1 MPYKLLSR
9 LKPTEGRY
17 HSSILLTYSFDADF
31 YGQVIRRKLSQIGA
45 NNQIVLMDAG
55 CYEQTLSW
63 DLSSARDIGRLYS
76 VSPIFNTTAFHPK
89 ILFLLGKEGG
99 RLIVGSGN
107 ATTGGFLKNWEIFGE
122 FEALADE
129 PIPPAFREAWQLIE
143 SLKNLLPE
151 TVQYQL
157 SKSRDMSAWLAN
169 SLMVGDNRELLI
181 NTKEALFHQII
192 KRINERSPKNIVLIS
207 PYWDEKLEVLNQLKT
222 ALPKSKF
229 SLIVQS
235 DIVNLSGAA
244 VSNLGKHFQWYN
256 FNAPYGDEE
265 WSLSKRA
272 FLHAKLL
279 LFELPDEDLAFYG
292 SANISRAALL
302 KKPPSGNYEIL
313 IGIRFPKGEVRKRL
327 ALQQSIDAAPIT
339 VDLISKKWLSA
350 ERSASDKRHIALIA
364 VELEENL
371 LTVKVDATLS
381 IEARLQLFSITQEKL
396 MELPLRL
403 DNKSNLYIA
412 SSRSSTR
419 DCHFAKVI
427 SKGQESNLVA
437 ITDRASI
444 ISACMPPLQAKY
456 EKALNDISGGRI
468 SIDIV
473 DIVELLADHLY
484 NQSVS
489 KDHVVNR
496 GRKTEVPSQEQR
508 KPIEVDAGLARREA
522 SKSSGY
528 SSDIDLLVSLFGP
541 TMPKRRPAK
550 EEPDWSDEEAML
562 DEEARKEEVNR
573 GTDEE
578 RPVGVPRREKETEIP
593 SRIVAE
599 KAKRKLR
606 RRLEGALERV
616 AECLDDEAP
625 FDRHQLLR
633 CCAMV
638 RIGAAILNREIETL
652 EGAKIILLDDRIYS
666 EFVLEMARI
675 LFGGKKGG
683 LIARCPSETWKS
695 IGRSETIKALQ
706 LLRTAMT
713 YAALKFPKYIDEAS
727 KDTEEETDGIY
738 YGALYS
744 DLVGARL
751 AAFLDSRKIGIDTSC
766 ISTICMKESL
776 HEKDLRQTDEKFSV
790 LAKKIKRIETSPKYP
805 ERISQP
811 EQGDYVFSAVLGV
824 TVVDEIEGDKM
835 ILLDFDSE
843 KDVTRKYQMKSAKYY
858 RLS

>member
-1 MPYKLLSR
+1 M
-9 LKPTEGRY
+9 
-17 HSSILLTYSFDADF
+17 
-31 YGQVIRRKLSQIGA
+31 GA

-63 DLSSARDIGRLYS
+63 DLSSAKDLGRLYS
-76 VSPIFNTTAFHPK
+76 VSPIFTTAAFHPK

-129 PIPPAFREAWQLIE
+129 PIHPAFREAWRLVE
-143 SLKNLLPE
+143 SLKNVLPE

-157 SKSRDMSAWLAN
+157 SKSRDMSAWLDN

-181 NTKEALFHQII
+181 NTKDALYNQII
-192 KRINERSPKNIVLIS
+192 KRINEKSPKNIVLIS
-207 PYWDEKLEVLNQLKT
+207 PYWDERLEVLNQLKT
-222 ALPKSKF
+222 AFPKSKF
-229 SLIVQS
+229 SIIVQS

-244 VSNLGKHFQWYN
+244 VSNLGKQFQWYN

-265 WSLSKRA
+265 WSLSKRT

-302 KKPPSGNYEIL
+302 KKPLSGNYEIL

-327 ALQQSIDAAPIT
+327 ALQQTVDSAPIT
-339 VDLISKKWLSA
+339 ADLISKKWLSDD
-350 ERSASDKRHIALIA
+350 RLASNNSHIALIA
-364 VELEENL
+364 VEIEESL

-381 IEARLQLFSITQEKL
+381 SEARLQLFSINQEKL
-396 MELPLRL
+396 MELSLRF
-403 DNKSNLYIA
+403 DNQSNLYIA
-412 SSRSSTR
+412 SFRSSTR

-427 SKGQESNLVA
+427 SKGQESNFVA

-484 NQSVS
+484 SQSVS
-489 KDHVVNR
+489 KDHVVHR
-496 GRKTEVPSQEQR
+496 GRKEDPSQEQR
-508 KPIEVDAGLARREA
+508 KPIEVDAGQARRES
-522 SKSSGY
+522 SKSGGY

-541 TMPKRRPAK
+541 TMPKRSPAK
-550 EEPDWSDEEAML
+550 EEPDWSDEEALL

-573 GTDEE
+573 GTEEE

-593 SRIVAE
+593 STIVVE
-599 KAKRKLR
+599 KAKRKLK

-616 AECLDDEAP
+616 AECLDAEAP

-633 CCAMV
+633 CCAMA
-638 RIGAAILNREIETL
+638 RIGAAILNREIETS
-652 EGAKIILLDDRIYS
+652 EGSKIILLDDRGYS
-666 EFVLEMARI
+666 EFVLEMVRM

-706 LLRTAMT
+706 FLRTAMT
-713 YAALKFPKYIDEAS
+713 YAALTFPKYLHEAS
-727 KDTEEETDGIY
+727 KNMEEETDGIY

-766 ISTICMKESL
+766 ISGICMNESL
-776 HEKDLRQTDEKFSV
+776 HDKDLRQIDERFSV
-790 LAKKIKRIETSPKYP
+790 LAKKIRRIETSPKYP
-805 ERISQP
+805 DRISQP

-843 KDVTRKYQMKSAKYY
+843 KDLTRKYQMKTAKYY
-858 RLS
+858 KLSLHEAS